1 VNSRYTKQKVEKN
14 NPQLQD
20 NTEVVY
26 PPVNSDITPKPWS
39 KKQDQAIILGRI
51 EPGKRIEEA
60 IEIVEQSRL
69 NLKIVGKS
77 QDTQYIRRLKS
88 RYTNNVEIRE
98 DLPWQDVRAEI
109 RNSKI
114 GLNTTGKTE
123 NFGISVVEY
132 MKGNCLPLVRG
143 GSGPE
148 EIVPGQK
155 HVYETRTEGG
165 KTGKLGF

>member
-1 VNSRYTKQKVEKN
+1 
-14 NPQLQD
+14 
-20 NTEVVY
+20 
-26 PPVNSDITPKPWS
+26 
-39 KKQDQAIILGRI
+39 
-51 EPGKRIEEA
+51 
-60 IEIVEQSRL
+60 
-69 NLKIVGKS
+69 
-77 QDTQYIRRLKS
+77 
-88 RYTNNVEIRE
+88 VEIRE